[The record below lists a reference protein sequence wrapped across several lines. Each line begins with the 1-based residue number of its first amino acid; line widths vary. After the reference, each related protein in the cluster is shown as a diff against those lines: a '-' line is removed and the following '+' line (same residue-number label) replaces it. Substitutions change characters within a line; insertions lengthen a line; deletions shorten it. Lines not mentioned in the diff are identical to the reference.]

1 MGQTVNLLLI
11 ASMVR
16 IHPLPPKFPI
26 AYAVGFFLL
35 LFYMLFCYIIESEAI
50 AMYYDLPLKISDI
63 LCNKS
68 FTVNNAEM
76 SDSTVIEID
85 DMFF

>member
-1 MGQTVNLLLI
+1 
-11 ASMVR
+11 
-16 IHPLPPKFPI
+16 
-26 AYAVGFFLL
+26 
-35 LFYMLFCYIIESEAI
+35 
-50 AMYYDLPLKISDI
+50 MYYDLPLKISDI

-85 DMFF
+85 DMFFKSKMIATKARMRFL